1 MPRTI
6 YQTRKEI
13 LQNLH
18 NPSLLFLFETP
29 TFSTSCINRNTTL
42 EVFVEKQF
50 SIFNRTNL
58 QVEISLKYKTREP
71 GIDNWRHG
79 ISVTE

>member
-1 MPRTI
+1 MMPRTI
-6 YQTRKEI
+6 YEIREEI

-18 NPSLLFLFETP
+18 NPNLFETP
-29 TFSTSCINRNTTL
+29 TFSTSCINRHTTL
-42 EVFVEKQF
+42 KVFVEKLF
-50 SIFNRTNL
+50 SISSRTNP
-58 QVEISLKYKTREP
+58 QVEISLKYKTHEP